1 MDITIMNSLSLYDL
15 LVGQFVS
22 EAQNPD
28 EIDPGQFDSL
38 SEEQKLRS
46 SIIENLRMVLST
58 RQGSVQHL
66 PDFGM
71 PDILQLYFDSG
82 NSIDPVKKEIKNVI
96 MKYEPRIGDVQVQ
109 KSDFDQES
117 MKITLK
123 IIATIKETPGKEIL
137 LTEFSTTGWTK
148 VMFEKDL
155 K

>member
-1 MDITIMNSLSLYDL
+1 MNSLSLYDL

-28 EIDPGQFDSL
+28 EIDLGQFDSL

>member
-1 MDITIMNSLSLYDL
+1 MKNLSLYDI
-15 LVGQFVS
+15 LVGQFSS
-22 EAQNPD
+22 ESKNVD
-28 EIDPGQFDSL
+28 ETDISDLDEL
-38 SEEQKLRS
+38 TEEKKLKS

-71 PDILQLYFDSG
+71 PDILQLYFNSD
-82 NSIDPVKKEIKNVI
+82 NSIDPIKKEIRNVI
-96 MKYEPRIGDVQVQ
+96 LKYEPRIAEVQMQ
-109 KSDFDQES
+109 KTDFDQES

-123 IIATIKETPGKEIL
+123 IIATVKDIPNKEIL

-148 VMFEKDL
+148 VMFEKDI

>member
-1 MDITIMNSLSLYDL
+1 MKNLSLYDL
-15 LVGQFVS
+15 LVGQFSS
-22 EAQNPD
+22 EAKNLD
-28 EIDPGQFDSL
+28 ETDFTDL
-38 SEEQKLRS
+38 DDLTEEQKLRS

-71 PDILQLYFDSG
+71 PDILQLYFNSN
-82 NSIDPVKKEIKNVI
+82 NSIDPIKKEIRNVI
-96 MKYEPRIGDVQVQ
+96 LKYEPRIEDVEVH
-109 KSDFDQES
+109 KTDFDQES

-123 IIATIKETPGKEIL
+123 VVATIKDIPNKEIL

-155 K
+155 Q

>member
-1 MDITIMNSLSLYDL
+1 MTNLSLYDIL
-15 LVGQFVS
+15 IGQFAS
-22 EAQNPD
+22 ESKNID
-28 EIDPGQFDSL
+28 ETEFTELDQL
-38 SEEQKLRS
+38 TEEQKLRS

-71 PDILQLYFDSG
+71 PDILQLFFNSD
-82 NSIDPVKKEIKNVI
+82 NSIEPIKKEIKNVI
-96 MKYEPRIGDVQVQ
+96 LKYEPRIAEVQVQ
-109 KSDFDQES
+109 KTDFDQES

-123 IIATIKETPGKEIL
+123 VIATVKDIPNKEIL

>member
-1 MDITIMNSLSLYDL
+1 MKFKTMKNLSLYDI

-22 EAQNPD
+22 EADNPD
-28 EIDPGQFDSL
+28 NLDPSQFEQL
-38 SEEQKLRS
+38 SEDEKLRH
-46 SIIENLRMVLST
+46 SIIENLRMVLTT

-82 NSIDPVKKEIKNVI
+82 NSIDPVKKQLRDII
-96 MKYEPRIGDVQVQ
+96 LKYEPRIDDVQVQ
-109 KSDFDQES
+109 KFDFDQERMRIS
-117 MKITLK
+117 IK
-123 IIATIKETPGKEIL
+123 IIATIKDNQNKEIL

>member
-1 MDITIMNSLSLYDL
+1 MTNLSLYDIL
-15 LVGQFVS
+15 IGQFAS
-22 EAQNPD
+22 ESKNID
-28 EIDPGQFDSL
+28 ETEFTELDQL
-38 SEEQKLRS
+38 TEEQKLRS

-71 PDILQLYFDSG
+71 PDILQLFFNSD
-82 NSIDPVKKEIKNVI
+82 NSIEPIKKEIKNVI
-96 MKYEPRIGDVQVQ
+96 LKYEPRIAEVQVQ
-109 KSDFDQES
+109 KTDFDQES

-123 IIATIKETPGKEIL
+123 VIATVKDIPNKEIL

-148 VMFEKDL
+148 VMFEKDI

>member
-1 MDITIMNSLSLYDL
+1 MRNLSLFDIL
-15 LVGQFVS
+15 TGQFVS
-22 EAQNPD
+22 EADNPD
-28 EIDPGQFDSL
+28 NLDPAQFEKLPED
-38 SEEQKLRS
+38 EKLRR
-46 SIIENLRMVLST
+46 SIIENLRMVLTT

-82 NSIDPVKKEIKNVI
+82 NSTEPVKKEVRDVI
-96 MKYEPRIGDVQVQ
+96 LKYEPRIGDVKVQ
-109 KSDFDQES
+109 KFDFFQETMRIS
-117 MKITLK
+117 IKIV
-123 IIATIKETPGKEIL
+123 ATIKDSPGKEIL

>member
-1 MDITIMNSLSLYDL
+1 MKNLSLYDI

-22 EAQNPD
+22 EAINPD
-28 EIDPGQFDSL
+28 NLDPSQYEEL
-38 SEEQKLRS
+38 SEDEKLRR

-82 NSIDPVKKEIKNVI
+82 NSIDPVKKQIRDI
-96 MKYEPRIGDVQVQ
+96 ILKYEPRIDDVQVQ
-109 KSDFDQES
+109 KFDFDQEKMRIS
-117 MKITLK
+117 IK
-123 IIATIKETPGKEIL
+123 IIATIKDNPNKEIL

>member
-1 MDITIMNSLSLYDL
+1 MKNLSLYDIL
-15 LVGQFVS
+15 IGQFAS
-22 EAQNPD
+22 ESKNID
-28 EIDPGQFDSL
+28 ETEFTELDQL
-38 SEEQKLRS
+38 TEEQKLRS

-71 PDILQLYFDSG
+71 PDILQLFFNSD
-82 NSIDPVKKEIKNVI
+82 NSIEPIKKEIKNVI
-96 MKYEPRIGDVQVQ
+96 LKYEPRIAEVQVQ
-109 KSDFDQES
+109 KTDFDQES

-123 IIATIKETPGKEIL
+123 VIATVKDIPNKEIL

-148 VMFEKDL
+148 VMFEKDI